1 MCYHHWSLT
10 ISLPH
15 LPFLSFETGSH
26 YVPLGVCTM
35 IKGIFHYIQLFW
47 GGFFFLEALSG
58 WPHYLWVLLPQT
70 VFQVYVPLCLA
81 EQVLSSVIHVGTT
94 HKICANVMDF
104 KVSLKAAWIPAQLGL
119 Q

>member
-1 MCYHHWSLT
+1 MCYHRWSLT

-26 YVPLGVCTM
+26 YVPLGVRTV
-35 IKGIFHYIQLFW
+35 IKGISHYIQLFW
-47 GGFFFLEALSG
+47 IFLEALGG

-70 VFQVYVPLCLA
+70 VFQVYVPLCPA

-94 HKICANVMDF
+94 HRICANVMDF
-104 KVSLKAAWIPAQLGL
+104 KVSLKTAWIPAQLEL